1 MLAGTTSALLFRSR
15 NGGESWDPLPFPL
28 RSRAVLHSLLIHPT
42 VRDLYLAGVSAENT
56 GVSGMWRSAD
66 GGSTWQPVST
76 FGGLPVRSIATF
88 RGNPL
93 RMAAG
98 TDSGVFETTDGG
110 LGWSRI
116 SRSDNPE
123 LQPVVS
129 IAFDP
134 KDANVLY
141 AGTPHLPWKTVDGG
155 LDWRSV
161 HLGMIDDSDIFSIV
175 VDRNRPQR
183 VFAGACSGIYR
194 TLNGGAQWA
203 KLPQSKDAS
212 YRTYTLAQDP
222 QYENVLFA
230 GTTNGMIRS
239 PDGGGTWKKIAP
251 YATRSIAFDLSRLG
265 RIFIATDEAG
275 ILRSDDNGET
285 WQPANRGF
293 SNRRLSPLAMDDSGT
308 VYAGGSLDSVESA
321 VFVLPVNAGEW
332 SSGRTPAKPLVALAP
347 SPKAPDTLYA
357 ATPASVFISRNA
369 GNTWTTAAA
378 PVTEN
383 PFSALLATPWASDA
397 LLAAAGS
404 SVFISRDSAG
414 TWSERQF
421 PTAIRSLVALD
432 SPWIAAIAESAI
444 YVSRDGDVWEQ
455 YGYAASEE
463 IYGIASTRARLFVAT
478 TTGLRVS
485 DEARPLRP
493 ASGLPEG
500 NTVQAICRHPCRP
513 NVFFAASYN
522 SIFTSVD
529 EGRTWTRMATAD
541 WPVESIKQLIVA
553 PGKPD
558 RLLVLTPRQGVFALP
573 LDPEANRRV
582 SDTEAK

>member
-1 MLAGTTSALLFRSR
+1 
-15 NGGESWDPLPFPL
+15 
-28 RSRAVLHSLLIHPT
+28 
-42 VRDLYLAGVSAENT
+42 
-56 GVSGMWRSAD
+56 
-66 GGSTWQPVST
+66 
-76 FGGLPVRSIATF
+76 
-88 RGNPL
+88 L

-110 LGWSRI
+110 LSWTRI
-116 SRSDNPE
+116 SRSDNRE

-129 IAFDP
+129 IAYDP
-134 KDANVLY
+134 KDPNVLY

-155 LDWRSV
+155 SAWRSA
-161 HLGMIDDSDIFSIV
+161 HLGMIDDSDIFSVV

-183 VFAGACSGIYR
+183 VFAGACSGIYL
-194 TLNGGAQWA
+194 TLNGGAKWA

-321 VFVLPVNAGEW
+321 FFVLPVNAEEW
-332 SSGRTPAKPLVALAP
+332 SSGRTPARPLVALTP

-357 ATPASVFISRNA
+357 ATPASVFISRNE
-369 GNTWTTAAA
+369 GKTWTTAAA
-378 PVTEN
+378 PSSES
-383 PFSALLATPWASDA
+383 PLSGLLATPWDSDA
-397 LLAAAGS
+397 VLAAAGS
-404 SVFISRDSAG
+404 SLFVSRDSAT

-432 SPWIAAIAESAI
+432 SPWIAAIAESDI
-444 YVSRDGDVWEQ
+444 YVTKDGEVWEQ
-455 YGYAASEE
+455 YGHAAGGE
-463 IYGIASTRARLFVAT
+463 IYGIASSRARFFVAS

-485 DEARPLRP
+485 DQARSLRP
-493 ASGLPEG
+493 VSGLPEG
-500 NTVQAICRHPCRP
+500 NTVQAICRHPWRP
-513 NVFFAASYN
+513 GVLFAASYN
-522 SIFTSVD
+522 SIFASAD
-529 EGRTWTRMATAD
+529 AGRTWRKMATGD

-553 PGKPD
+553 RGNPD
-558 RLLVLTPRQGVFALP
+558 RLLVLTPQQGVFALP
-573 LDPEANRRV
+573 LDPEANRHV
-582 SDTEAK
+582 SDIEPGSRNKP